1 MAGTKLF
8 LCTEVVVPVV
18 PLSESDCVDVI
29 GVDRYLFRYLSRY
42 RSDTILPVRLFRER
56 YRSVGLARL
65 SQLATMLCSL
75 LWRGSE
81 RAPTT

>member
-29 GVDRYLFRYLSRY
+29 GVDRYLFTSLGIVLIPYYRYAS
-42 RSDTILPVRLFRER
+42 
-56 YRSVGLARL
+56 
-65 SQLATMLCSL
+65 
-75 LWRGSE
+75 SE
-81 RAPTT
+81 KGIVV